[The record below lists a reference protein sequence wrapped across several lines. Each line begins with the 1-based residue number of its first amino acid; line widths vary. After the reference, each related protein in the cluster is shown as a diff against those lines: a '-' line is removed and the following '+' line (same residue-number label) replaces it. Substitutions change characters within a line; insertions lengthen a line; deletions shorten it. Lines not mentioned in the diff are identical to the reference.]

1 MMKEQHDSILKMSQN
16 IELMNISLLLK
27 QDLQLGNIVI
37 YSLALLN
44 ISDKLGMNCAKACL
58 LNKSIG
64 FMLHFWL

>member
-58 LNKSIG
+58 LNKPIE